1 MAKGRV
7 PTRDE
12 LLAFIKESATP
23 VGKREIARA
32 WGLKGDQRIELK
44 ELLRDLRD
52 TGDIAADRAK
62 TFKDPKALTDIT
74 VLEIVRVDHDGHLL
88 AVPRRH
94 DEEKDGPPP
103 RIEIDPHGSRSTAAP
118 AVGDR
123 VLASLKRR
131 GRATYEARII
141 RRLGSGPKKILGLYE
156 EPTGRNGLGTVT
168 PTDRK
173 LRRQFDVRPAD
184 RNGAVPGDIVWIEET
199 GGHLSHRAHVVE
211 RIGPICDPRTV
222 SLISIA
228 ANDVPIEFPQ
238 AALDEAER
246 AKAAP
251 LGDRLDLRRTPL
263 VTIDG
268 EDARD
273 FDDAVFAE
281 PDPAHPGGW
290 RLVVAIADVAWY
302 VRPDKPLDRAAYR
315 RGTSVY
321 FPDRVVPMLPEAL
334 SNHWCS
340 LVPREDRPV
349 LVAEMWIDGEGH
361 LKRHRFHRAMMRSV
375 ARLTYTRVQRAMDG
389 MPDEETGALLEPV
402 IKPLYGAYRVLLEAR
417 EKRGAL
423 DLDLPERLVRLGE
436 DGRIAEIG
444 VRERLDSHK
453 LIEEFMVLA
462 NVAAAQALEQRHTP
476 CLYRVHDEPDPAKL
490 EALREFLG
498 TLGIAVP
505 TGQRLRPADLN
516 RVLQAVA
523 RKPVTRLVNETILR
537 SQSQAVYSPDNL
549 GHFGLAL
556 ARYAH
561 FTSPIRRFPD
571 LIVHRALIAAYG
583 LGEGGLPEGD
593 RGRFEEFGEHLSMCE
608 RRAVAAERGAMDR
621 YVAAYMA
628 QHVGASFPGR
638 VTSVTRFG
646 LFLSLDGTGADGLLP
661 IRSLGHEFFRHE
673 EGRQMLIGERTG
685 ESFGLGDRLRVKLA
699 EADAATG
706 GLLFELV
713 EVIERVERHPLPR
726 GQRGPRRGDR
736 HDGARRPV
744 AHGKPPQDKR
754 SRRRK

>member
-32 WGLKGDQRIELK
+32 YGLKGDQRIELK

-52 TGDIAADRAK
+52 KGDIAADRAK

-74 VLEIVRVDHDGHLL
+74 VLEIVRVDEDGHLL

-94 DEEKDGPPP
+94 DEEKEGPPP
-103 RIEIDPHGSRSTAAP
+103 RIEIDPHGSRGTTAP

-131 GRATYEARII
+131 GKTAYQARVI
-141 RRLGSGPKKILGLYE
+141 RHLGTGPNKILGLYE
-156 EPTGRNGLGTVT
+156 EPTGRDGLGIVT

-173 LRRQFDVRPAD
+173 LRREFEVRAAD
-184 RNGAVPGDIVWIEET
+184 KNGALPGDIVWIEAA
-199 GGHLSHRAHVVE
+199 GGSLSRRARIIE
-211 RIGPICDPRTV
+211 RIGPMSDPRTV

-228 ANDVPIEFPQ
+228 ANDIPVDFPE
-238 AALDEAER
+238 AALKEAESS
-246 AKAAP
+246 KAAP
-251 LGDRLDLRRTPL
+251 LGDRLDLRKFPL

-273 FDDAVFAE
+273 FDDAVYAE
-281 PDPAHPGGW
+281 PDKDHPGGW
-290 RLVVAIADVAWY
+290 RLLVAIADVAWY
-302 VRPDKPLDRAAYR
+302 VRHDKPLDRAAYR
-315 RGTSVY
+315 RGTSAY

-349 LVAEMWIDGEGH
+349 LVAEMSIDAQGH
-361 LKRHRFHRAMMRSV
+361 LKHHRFHRAMMRSA
-375 ARLTYTRVQRAMDG
+375 ARLTYTRVQRAIDG
-389 MPDEETGALLEPV
+389 TPDAEIAPLMETV
-402 IKPLYGAYRVLLEAR
+402 IRPLYGAYKVLLAAR

-423 DLDLPERLVRLGE
+423 DLDLPERQVSLGT

-462 NVAAAQALEQRHTP
+462 NVAAAQALEQRHMP
-476 CLYRVHDEPDPAKL
+476 CLYRVHDQPDLAKV
-490 EALREFLG
+490 EGLREFLS
-498 TLGIAVP
+498 TLSIKLP
-505 TGQRLRPADLN
+505 IGQRLRPADLN
-516 RVLQAVA
+516 RVLQSVA
-523 RKPVTRLVNETILR
+523 DKPISRLVSETVLR
-537 SQSQAVYSPDNL
+537 SQSQAVYSPDNH

-561 FTSPIRRFPD
+561 FTSPIRRYPD
-571 LIVHRALIAAYG
+571 LLVHRALIAAFG
-583 LGEGGLPEGD
+583 LGEGGLPHGD
-593 RGRFEEFGEHLSMCE
+593 APRFVEFGEHLSMCE
-608 RRAVAAERGAMDR
+608 RRAVAAERNAMDR
-621 YVAAYMA
+621 YVANFMSS
-628 QHVGASFPGR
+628 HVGATFGARIS
-638 VTSVTRFG
+638 SVTRFG
-646 LFLSLDGTGADGLLP
+646 LFITVDGTGADGLIP
-661 IRSLGHEFFRHE
+661 IRNIGQEFYRHD
-673 EGRQMLIGERTG
+673 EGRQLLIGERTG
-685 ESFGLGDRLRVKLA
+685 ETYGLGDRLQVKLV
-699 EADAATG
+699 EASVATG
-706 GLLFELV
+706 GLLFDIV
-713 EVIERVERHPLPR
+713 DVTERVERLSGPMGGR
-726 GQRGPRRGDR
+726 SRDGRGPP
-736 HDGARRPV
+736 RRPV
-744 AHGKPPQDKR
+744 AHRGPPRDKG

>member
-12 LLAFIKESATP
+12 LLAFIRDSATP
-23 VGKREIARA
+23 IGKREIARA
-32 WGLKGDQRIELK
+32 YGLKGDQRIELK

-52 TGDIAADRAK
+52 SGDIAADRAK

-74 VLEIVRVDHDGHLL
+74 VLEIVRVDDDGHLL
-88 AVPRRH
+88 AIPRRH
-94 DEEKDGPPP
+94 DDEKDGPPP
-103 RIEIDPHGSRSTAAP
+103 RIEIVPQGSRGPAP

-131 GRATYEARII
+131 GKNAYEARVI
-141 RRLGSGPKKILGLYE
+141 RRLGSGPKKILGLFE
-156 EPTGRNGLGTVT
+156 EPDGRHGLGLVT
-168 PTDRK
+168 PTDKK
-173 LRRQFDVRPAD
+173 LRRVFDVRPAD
-184 RNGAVPGDIVWIEET
+184 KNGALPGDIVWIEET
-199 GGHLSHRAHVVE
+199 GGSLSRRARVVE
-211 RIGPICDPRTV
+211 RIGAMSDPRTV

-228 ANDVPIEFPQ
+228 ANDIPVDFPDG
-238 AALDEAER
+238 ALEEAEK

-251 LGDRLDLRRTPL
+251 LGERLDLRKLPL

-290 RLVVAIADVAWY
+290 RILVAIADVAWY
-302 VRPDKPLDRAAYR
+302 VRPDRALDRAAYR

-349 LVAEMWIDGEGH
+349 LVAEMWIDAAGH
-361 LKRHRFHRAMMRSV
+361 LKRHKFHRAMMRSV
-375 ARLTYTRVQRAMDG
+375 ARLTYTRVQRAIDG
-389 MPDEETGALLEPV
+389 APDEEIAPLMDAV
-402 IKPLYGAYRVLLEAR
+402 VRPLYGAFRVLLAAR
-417 EKRGAL
+417 ETRGAL
-423 DLDLPERLVRLGE
+423 DLDLPERQVTLGK

-444 VRERLDSHK
+444 IRERLDSHK

-462 NVAAAQALEQRHTP
+462 NVAAAQALEQRHLP
-476 CLYRVHDEPDPAKL
+476 CLYRVHDQPDLAKL

-498 TLGIAVP
+498 TLGVSLPAGP
-505 TGQRLRPADLN
+505 RLRPGDLN
-516 RVLQAVA
+516 RVLQQVA
-523 RKPVTRLVNETILR
+523 GKPINRLVNETMLR

-561 FTSPIRRFPD
+561 FTSPIRRYPD
-571 LIVHRALIAAYG
+571 LVVHRALISAYG
-583 LGEGGLPEGD
+583 LGEGGLPEAD
-593 RGRFEEFGEHLSMCE
+593 KGRFAEFGEHLSMCE

-621 YVAAYMA
+621 YVAAFMA
-628 QHVGASFPGR
+628 AHVGATFSGR

-646 LFLSLDGTGADGLLP
+646 LFAALDGSGADGLIP
-661 IRSLGHEFFRHE
+661 VRSLGQEFFRHD
-673 EGRQMLIGERTG
+673 EGRQLLIGERTG
-685 ESFGLGDRLRVKLA
+685 ETYGLGDRLRLKLV
-699 EADAATG
+699 EADTATG
-706 GLLFELV
+706 GLLFEVVDVL
-713 EVIERVERHPLPR
+713 ERVERHALPR
-726 GQRGPRRGDR
+726 GSRSRGDAG
-736 HDGARRPV
+736 HHGPPRRPV
-744 AHGKPPQDKR
+744 AHRGGPRDKR
-754 SRRRK
+754 SRRRT